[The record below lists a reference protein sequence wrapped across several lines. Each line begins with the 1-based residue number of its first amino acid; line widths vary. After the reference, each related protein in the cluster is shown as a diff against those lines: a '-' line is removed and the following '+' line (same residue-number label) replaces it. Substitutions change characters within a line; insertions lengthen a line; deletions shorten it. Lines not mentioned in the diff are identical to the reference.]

1 MRNIGTDG
9 PVLAAGATGAVGPTG
24 DVGVAAQ
31 LSYDAETGRLSEIYE
46 DEIDEEDDDFDNIP
60 F

>member
-1 MRNIGTDG
+1 MADNVEEANITKMV
-9 PVLAAGATGAVGPTG
+9 VLKSRYTG